1 MPINIRGKSYSTV
14 AERLQL
20 WHARYKNAA
29 ITTELTECAD
39 GSVMAKAVGVP
50 NLDQPER
57 TFTGHAR
64 ERAGDSKIHE
74 HNHAEI
80 AETSAVGRMLA
91 FAGFGADGSI
101 ASAEE
106 VQLEESRQSPE
117 VQREGVTVGHTK
129 GAPMVHAIS
138 PPQDPA
144 PMRDA
149 VLTEAIDMS
158 PPALAAPLR
167 KLYAMDSVPALL
179 EAAPKIAACAD
190 VGTYTKEDAARLL
203 LFAFSR
209 CEALATEP
217 EHGQTAIKALDE
229 TLMKFAEAISDIG
242 KGGGIET
249 LRRKLLAKWEPEQE
263 TASTEGAPV

>member
-1 MPINIRGKSYSTV
+1 M
-14 AERLQL
+14 
-20 WHARYKNAA
+20 
-29 ITTELTECAD
+29 
-39 GSVMAKAVGVP
+39 MAKAVGVP
-50 NLDQPER
+50 DLDQPER

-101 ASAEE
+101 ASADE
-106 VQLEESRQSPE
+106 VQREDARDGPP
-117 VQREGVTVGHTK
+117 VQREGVTVGHAAPRFESATT
-129 GAPMVHAIS
+129 PMVHAIS
-138 PPQDPA
+138 PPQNPA

-149 VLTEAIDMS
+149 VLAEAIDMS

-203 LFAFSR
+203 LFAFVR

-217 EHGQTAIKALDE
+217 EHGRTAVKALDD
-229 TLMKFAEAISDIG
+229 TLMKFAEPINDIG

-249 LRRKLLAKWEPEQE
+249 LRRQLLAKWEPEQE